1 MIKRNFH
8 RRRSDGDCS
17 SRVKDSRKSV
27 SDRKIAREFLF
38 GIRLEFNFF
47 SFGSVIAREL
57 IFSSFRPFEFIT
69 IIIINYHHREVN
81 FARRFERWRGEERED
96 SRRESQTLVARK
108 RFPSYVIF
116 QTLLPLF
123 SARDTVEHDCS
134 SPPSRLAAW
143 TRNYSR
149 TDYGNGRGKTFFQYH
164 RSFHESRGTR
174 ISVRNGGK
182 KRPFTWNPFSKSLQ
196 FDSSCCKKQRK
207 RALYSFILE

>member
-1 MIKRNFH
+1 MEFDSNLISSPLVRL
-8 RRRSDGDCS
+8 
-17 SRVKDSRKSV
+17 SRVN
-27 SDRKIAREFLF
+27 LF
-38 GIRLEFNFF
+38 FF
-47 SFGSVIAREL
+47 SSVRIYHYYYYKLSLSRSE
-57 IFSSFRPFEFIT
+57 FRAT
-69 IIIINYHHREVN
+69 IRTL
-81 FARRFERWRGEERED
+81 AGGKKRRFETRIAN
-96 SRRESQTLVARK
+96 SRREETLSFLRN
-108 RFPSYVIF
+108 FSN
-116 QTLLPLF
+116 LLPLF

-134 SPPSRLAAW
+134 SPPTRLAAW

>member
-69 IIIINYHHREVN
+69 IIIIYKLSSSRSE
-81 FARRFERWRGEERED
+81 FRATIRTLAGGKKRRFETRIAN
-96 SRRESQTLVARK
+96 SRREETLSFLRN
-108 RFPSYVIF
+108 FSN
-116 QTLLPLF
+116 LLPLF

-134 SPPSRLAAW
+134 SPLPLATRGVDQKLFSNELWKRTWKNIFPISSLVSRV
-143 TRNYSR
+143 TRYSNIR
-149 TDYGNGRGKTFFQYH
+149 
-164 RSFHESRGTR
+164 
-174 ISVRNGGK
+174 K
-182 KRPFTWNPFSKSLQ
+182 KRGEK
-196 FDSSCCKKQRK
+196 
-207 RALYSFILE
+207 AAIHLESIFQESTIRLFLL

>member
-81 FARRFERWRGEERED
+81 FARRFERWRGEKRED

-116 QTLLPLF
+116 QTCFRCFLRETLSNTTVPPPLATRGVDQKLF
-123 SARDTVEHDCS
+123 SNELWKRTWKNIFPIS
-134 SPPSRLAAW
+134 SLVSRV
-143 TRNYSR
+143 TRYSNIR
-149 TDYGNGRGKTFFQYH
+149 
-164 RSFHESRGTR
+164 
-174 ISVRNGGK
+174 K
-182 KRPFTWNPFSKSLQ
+182 KRGEK
-196 FDSSCCKKQRK
+196 
-207 RALYSFILE
+207 AAIHLESIFQESTIRLFLL